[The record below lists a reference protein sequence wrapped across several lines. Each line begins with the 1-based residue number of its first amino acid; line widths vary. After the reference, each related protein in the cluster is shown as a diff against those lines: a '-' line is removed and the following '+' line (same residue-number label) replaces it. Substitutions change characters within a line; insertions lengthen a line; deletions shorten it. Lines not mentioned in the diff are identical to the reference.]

1 MYIHRHKGEEVCNR
15 WVKGVVEVPPQ
26 IKCSFDGCDQ
36 VSERCLKT
44 ENSTI
49 LNLCNMHY
57 QQEYRRSY
65 HIPCASCEQK
75 PEWGQHFQ
83 RKCPDPVYITAYM
96 RETENFKGTITDE
109 SKICTNCY
117 VKHKKIMSER
127 EISLGEKLSIA
138 CQEFISVDKVA
149 TESEYFDGIG
159 NLVAFD
165 V

>member
-36 VSERCLKT
+36 VS
-44 ENSTI
+44 
-49 LNLCNMHY
+49 
-57 QQEYRRSY
+57 
-65 HIPCASCEQK
+65 CASCEQK